1 MYDIPR
7 DIGDLRLAPIVLQLD
22 DRLSELGCL
31 DVEELTFRVALDS
44 DLPDWDEERRR
55 EAILLTMSRDID
67 LGGWE
72 LSWDD
77 RGVRLAHGIH
87 QVVLG
92 VPESVTDYVRG
103 AAVAHR

>member
-1 MYDIPR
+1 MLDLPH
-7 DIGDLRLAPIVLQLD
+7 DLDDLRLAPMLLQLD

-55 EAILLTMSRDID
+55 DALMLTIERDID

-77 RGVRLAHGIH
+77 RGLRLAHGVH

-92 VPESVTDYVRG
+92 VPASVTDYAHG
-103 AAVAHR
+103 AAAVR